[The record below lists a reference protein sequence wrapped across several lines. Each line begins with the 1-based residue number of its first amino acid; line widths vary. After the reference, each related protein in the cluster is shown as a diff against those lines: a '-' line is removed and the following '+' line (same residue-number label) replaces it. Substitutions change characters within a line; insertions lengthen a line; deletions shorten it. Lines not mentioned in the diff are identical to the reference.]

1 MSIIPDQKTLT
12 SLTSSLASVKG
23 PLTLADASTKSGLS
37 LYETKS
43 GLNYLIS
50 EYRGGLSVTSEG
62 ELLYSFPTG
71 FTKPWHQ
78 QEKFEQFL
86 AKAKK
91 AGLGFLKFVV
101 RAWISIVMV
110 AYVVIFALILI
121 AITFSSK
128 SNDREES
135 SSFSSTLMLH
145 TLMRLILDSLFWT
158 FHPFSPFRVARD
170 DFYDPYRPKV
180 KKMPFYERVNRFF
193 FGPEEKP
200 FDIQDAI
207 KLTLQEIRAQKGR
220 IGILD
225 VMRVTGLSKEEADPF
240 MAKLMLDYEGDVLVS
255 EQGGIYYEFIS
266 MRKSSEREIVGSP
279 PPIWQKREVLPEFT
293 GNPAGSNMLIVC
305 LNGFNMVMSS
315 VAIANGWTIEKFQ
328 YYLSA
333 ASSKMPMEAL
343 AALPPPPEGTPLLL
357 GWIPLIFSA
366 TLFLIPL
373 GRALARGKK
382 KRDVDVKNGKRGILR
397 VSLSKMGVRGIKE
410 DVLKQAWVEQAKAPV
425 NEKEFVR
432 EIIRLGG
439 DLELQEEQPTYRF
452 SVLEAEMKA
461 LEGARQKA
469 SSKEALIGE
478 VIFNSEK

>member
-1 MSIIPDQKTLT
+1 MSTIPDQKTIT

-37 LYETKS
+37 LYETKL
-43 GLNYLIS
+43 GLNYLIA
-50 EYRGGLSVTSEG
+50 EYRGGLSATSEG

-71 FTKPWHQ
+71 FSKPWHQ
-78 QEKFEQFL
+78 QEMFEQWMT
-86 AKAKK
+86 KAKK
-91 AGLGFLKFVV
+91 AGLGFLKFIV

-110 AYVVIFALILI
+110 AYVVIFALILL
-121 AITFSSK
+121 AITFSK

-135 SSFSSTLMLH
+135 SSFSSTLMMH

-158 FHPFSPFRVARD
+158 FHPFSPFNVVRD
-170 DFYDPYRPKV
+170 DYYDPYRPRV

-200 FDIQDAI
+200 FDLQEAT
-207 KLTLQEIRAQKGR
+207 KLVLQEIRAQKGR

-255 EQGGIYYEFIS
+255 EQGGIYYEFVS
-266 MRKSSEREIVGSP
+266 MRKSLELSAVSP
-279 PPIWQKREVLPEFT
+279 PPIWQKREMLPEFT
-293 GNPAGSNMLIVC
+293 GNPAGSNMLIIC
-305 LNGFNMVMSS
+305 LNGFNMLMSS

-328 YYLSA
+328 YFLA
-333 ASSKMPMEAL
+333 AARSHVPL
-343 AALPPPPEGTPLLL
+343 DALPPPPEGTPLLL

-373 GRALARGKK
+373 GRALTRPKK
-382 KRDVDVKNGKRGILR
+382 KREVDVKNGKRGLLR
-397 VSLSKMGVRGIKE
+397 VILSKMGLRGIKE
-410 DVLKQAWVEQAKAPV
+410 DVLKQAWMEQAKAPLD
-425 NEKEFVR
+425 EKEFVR

-439 DLELQEEQPTYRF
+439 ELEPKEDVPTYRF
-452 SVLEAEMKA
+452 EALEAELKA
-461 LEGARQKA
+461 LESARQRA
-469 SSKEALIGE
+469 SSKETSVGE
-478 VIFNSEK
+478 VIFSSEK